1 MKKTNFVNRHISIF
15 LNALKDIDALKVFY
29 NRTVKSI
36 TEYKLRI
43 SQEYAYGIKLGE
55 YFDEILEEKTIET
68 RNAKIDEVLERAFLM
83 I

>member
-43 SQEYAYGIKLGE
+43 SQEYADGIKLGE
-55 YFDEILEEKTIET
+55 YFDEILEEKLLKQEM
-68 RNAKIDEVLERAFLM
+68 RKLM
-83 I
+83 KY